1 MSDLDVITAAETAR
15 VSALSSALSSIEA
28 LQQAGGEVPDEFDPT
43 VQAFQRQL
51 FAALDS
57 NFWSVVEQA
66 RIAIVSNQA
75 LTGTLALTPDRSVT
89 DDWARVDPTLDPAIG
104 ISFGEGF
111 FDEADDTCRREVIT
125 HEYFHYVVGLQ
136 HFYGTSDT
144 LEALRCPHHLA
155 ELVFDIA
162 LGEVGGCD
170 DGAACF

>member
-15 VSALSSALSSIEA
+15 ISALADALSAIES
-28 LQQAGGEVPDEFDPT
+28 LQLAGGEVPDSSDST
-43 VQAFQRQL
+43 VQAFERQL
-51 FAALDS
+51 FAVLDS

-66 RIAIVSNQA
+66 RIAIISNQA
-75 LTGTLALTPDRSVT
+75 LTGTLALTPDRSNT
-89 DDWARVDPTLDPAIG
+89 EDYAWVDKTLNPAIG
-104 ISFGEGF
+104 ISFGEDF
-111 FDEADDTCRREVIT
+111 FEEADDTCRREVIT

-136 HFYGTSDT
+136 HFYGTADT
-144 LEALRCPHHLA
+144 LEALQCPHHLT